1 MYMIYLGD
9 IFEKIL
15 KNVTFL
21 FLLLSVFCDIQVE
34 TNKMERE
41 EFEILTK
48 NIRRKLLAV
57 SRNFPL
63 PSEMEADDV
72 VQEALVALWELV
84 EQDYPVRDAEALA
97 VKITKNICV
106 SHYRK
111 AHLEVQSLSHDNYM
125 GGMEA
130 TVLTDKEDLKKIR
143 KSIYEALTMTQ
154 REYLHLR
161 NDEGK
166 TLDEIAEIT
175 GKPKTSIK
183 STLSSARKQM
193 FNLIKSQL

>member
-1 MYMIYLGD
+1 M
-9 IFEKIL
+9 K
-15 KNVTFL
+15 
-21 FLLLSVFCDIQVE
+21 
-34 TNKMERE
+34 RE

-143 KSIYEALTMTQ
+143 KSIYGALTMTQ
-154 REYLHLR
+154 R
-161 NDEGK
+161 
-166 TLDEIAEIT
+166 
-175 GKPKTSIK
+175 
-183 STLSSARKQM
+183 
-193 FNLIKSQL
+193 

>member
-1 MYMIYLGD
+1 MG
-9 IFEKIL
+9 K
-15 KNVTFL
+15 
-21 FLLLSVFCDIQVE
+21 
-34 TNKMERE
+34 E

-183 STLSSARKQM
+183 STLSSAIKQM

>member
-1 MYMIYLGD
+1 M
-9 IFEKIL
+9 EKE
-15 KNVTFL
+15 
-21 FLLLSVFCDIQVE
+21 D
-34 TNKMERE
+34 
-41 EFEILTK
+41 FEILTK
-48 NIRRKLLAV
+48 NIRRKLLSVA
-57 SRNFPL
+57 RNFPL
-63 PSEMEADDV
+63 SSEIEPDDV
-72 VQEALVALWELV
+72 AQEALVALWELV
-84 EQDYPVRDAEALA
+84 EQDYPIKDAETLA
-97 VKITKNICV
+97 IRITKNICV

-143 KSIYEALTMTQ
+143 KAVYGSLTMTQ

-161 NDEGK
+161 NEEGK

-193 FNLIKSQL
+193 LNLIKNQL

>member
-1 MYMIYLGD
+1 M
-9 IFEKIL
+9 
-15 KNVTFL
+15 
-21 FLLLSVFCDIQVE
+21 E
-34 TNKMERE
+34 TE

-48 NIRRKLLAV
+48 NIRRKLLSVA
-57 SRNFPL
+57 RNFHL

-84 EQDYPVRDAEALA
+84 EQDYPIKDAEALG
-97 VKITKNICV
+97 VRITKNICV

-111 AHLEVQSLSHDNYM
+111 AHLGVQPLSHDNYV

-130 TVLTDKEDLKKIR
+130 TVLTDMEDLKKIR
-143 KSIYEALTMTQ
+143 KSIY

-183 STLSSARKQM
+183 TTLSSARKQM
-193 FNLIKSQL
+193 LNLIKNQL